1 MYVFYNI
8 SFQYLKAFEVALFTI
23 FTPIYVALINNAIER
38 KWYWFYIL
46 TSVTAII
53 GTAFIVQTS
62 FDRPG
67 ILTGFIII
75 QLSNICF
82 AVGQVLYRKL
92 MRLHSEVRDMDI
104 FGLTYLGGFLTALII
119 SPFIVDYGNITIT
132 PLQWGNLI
140 YLGVLASGLGFF
152 LWNYGARRTNIGALA
167 IFNNLKIPLSITVSL
182 IFFNETADLIHLF
195 LGGAIILVS
204 LGINEMMEHQRL
216 KNISMSC

>member
-1 MYVFYNI
+1 MIYLLLVSLIWAFSFGLIKTNLSSIDPVVVTGLRLLIAAVAFMPFLKLSKIGKKTIFNLAAIGSVQFGLMYVFYNI

-46 TSVTAII
+46 TSLTAII
-53 GTAFIVQTS
+53 GTAIIVQTS

-67 ILTGFIII
+67 MLTGFAVI

-104 FGLTYLGGFLTALII
+104 FGLTI
-119 SPFIVDYGNITIT
+119 SWWLSY
-132 PLQWGNLI
+132 
-140 YLGVLASGLGFF
+140 
-152 LWNYGARRTNIGALA
+152 RTNYLAL
-167 IFNNLKIPLSITVSL
+167 F
-182 IFFNETADLIHLF
+182 
-195 LGGAIILVS
+195 
-204 LGINEMMEHQRL
+204 
-216 KNISMSC
+216 C